1 MPFIINNMCLGL
13 ADGANGRGHFSTAEV
28 NRGTAK
34 LPSGLPVP
42 VFILT
47 GSARDNHLPTTGQR
61 LRSGK
66 VISDL
71 PI

>member
-1 MPFIINNMCLGL
+1 MPFIINNTCLGL
-13 ADGANGRGHFSTAEV
+13 ADGANGHGRLSRAEV
-28 NRGTAK
+28 DRGTAK

-42 VFILT
+42 VFILAGT
-47 GSARDNHLPTTGQR
+47 ARDNDLPTTSQR